1 MRGFL
6 IKVVIKVMRWVVLN
20 LLLRPVLKKYV
31 EIPLF
36 GFLMKI
42 TGGDIHEE
50 DLERGGASSGVP
62 GVAGAEGTGDSPV

>member
-1 MRGFL
+1 MRGFM

-42 TGGDIHEE
+42 TGGDIQEE
-50 DLERGGASSGVP
+50 DVERGGTSGGVP
-62 GVAGAEGTGDSPV
+62 GVAGVEGTGDSPV